1 MYIHIITG
9 NDDKADDGK
18 ADDGVKTAG
27 KADDKEMEF
36 WGEFDDYV
44 DFNFG

>member
-9 NDDKADDGK
+9 NDDKADDGVEMAGN
-18 ADDGVKTAG
+18 ADG
-27 KADDKEMEF
+27 KEIEF

-44 DFNFG
+44 DCDIG

>member
-9 NDDKADDGK
+9 NDDKADDG
-18 ADDGVKTAG
+18 VETAG
-27 KADDKEMEF
+27 KEIEF

-44 DFNFG
+44 DCDIG